1 MLRRFIYIIGV
12 MILTVMS
19 SCSSNQE
26 DGLEVPV
33 SGGTLQVMPLSSSFV
48 DVRPMTRADNLPD
61 GYIWYQNLSSA
72 TNPAYANIGMFM
84 TPERKSPSADYIY
97 QLSDKTWKSTIRVDQ
112 GTDYYMYGFMPR
124 QGAESSSITAL
135 NNDNDYSKGA
145 KIHLSNFK
153 TFTPADV
160 CVVVGV
166 RKATAAEKTEGTAQ
180 SVVNLGAFNYE
191 GGAENENAAFILLKH
206 IYSGLQFRA
215 VIDKD
220 YHKLREIKFT
230 KVELIAKNMEST
242 VDIDVTITANDTG
255 ADPLTELA
263 FSNYASAVESNTIEL
278 FPWTGSVAEYQL
290 KESEDNMFLGCFTP
304 GKCSE
309 FVVRTTYNVYD
320 KAGNR
325 IRQGCVAE
333 NQINESIVPGL
344 KDIEAGEV
352 YTVTCTV
359 KPTYLYVLSEP
370 DLDNPT
376 IELTN

>member
-1 MLRRFIYIIGV
+1 

-72 TNPAYANIGMFM
+72 TNPVYANIGMFM
-84 TPERKSPSADYIY
+84 TPERKNFSADYIY
-97 QLSDKTWKSTIRVDQ
+97 QLPDRTWKSTIRVDQ

-124 QGAESSSITAL
+124 QGAESASITAL
-135 NNDNDYSKGA
+135 NNDEDYSKGA

-166 RKATAAEKTEGTAQ
+166 RKATAAEKTAGTAQ

-344 KDIEAGEV
+344 ADIEAGEV